1 MTKPEG
7 TVALVGGDEWTE
19 PCAGFD
25 RRLLELAGADDVLVL
40 AAAAAFEHPERAVER
55 ATAYFE
61 GLGARAVGLSVLNR
75 RDAEADA
82 NVSAV
87 RVARFV
93 YIADG
98 SPLHLRSVL
107 KDSPFYEA
115 MVYAYGRGAVIA
127 ASGAGA
133 TVLGDPMVDPR
144 GGAYTVGLGLVPGLA
159 IFPYHGR
166 AADHLRERSVDLLA
180 RDGVL
185 VGVDEQTALGAHRRR
200 ALAGPRRRRRD
211 RLPQGREAEDDEE
224 RRHHRARRPGYTP
237 LIVTVSIVAFD
248 VGALSEPT
256 GRASIFFTTSMPD
269 FTVPKRA

>member
-1 MTKPEG
+1 VTKGAG

-19 PCAGFD
+19 PCTTFD
-25 RRLLELAGADDVLVL
+25 KRLLELAGTDEVLVL
-40 AAAAAFEHPERAVER
+40 PAAAAFEHPERAVAR
-55 ATAYFE
+55 ATEYFD
-61 GLGARAVGLSVLNR
+61 GLGARVTGLPVVNR

-82 NVSAV
+82 NVSTV
-87 RVARFV
+87 RVAKFI

-107 KDSPFYEA
+107 KGSAFYEA

-144 GGAYTVGLGLVPGLA
+144 GGAYTVGLGLVAGLA

-180 RDGVL
+180 REGVL
-185 VGVDEQTALGAHRRR
+185 VGVDEQTALVRTGSGPWEVMGA
-200 ALAGPRRRRRD
+200 G
-211 RLPQGREAEDDEE
+211 G
-224 RRHHRARRPGYTP
+224 
-237 LIVTVSIVAFD
+237 VTVYRK
-248 VGALSEPT
+248 GAKPT
-256 GRASIFFTTSMPD
+256 TAKKGPVDLGELTSTT
-269 FTVPKRA
+269 R

>member
-1 MTKPEG
+1 MSKAAG

-19 PCAGFD
+19 PCTVFD
-25 RRLLELAGADDVLVL
+25 ARLLELAETDEVLVL
-40 AAAAAFEHPERAVER
+40 PAAAAFEHPDRAVER
-55 ATAYFE
+55 AAAYFE
-61 GLGARAVGLSVLNR
+61 ELGARVTGLPVVNR

-82 NVSAV
+82 NVSAI

-93 YIADG
+93 YVADG

-107 KDSPFYEA
+107 KGSAFYEA

-166 AADHLRERSVDLLA
+166 SAEHLRERSVDLLA
-180 RDGVL
+180 RDAVL
-185 VGVDEQTALGAHRRR
+185 VGVDEQTALVRTGDGAWEVMGAGSATVYRKGAKPKTAKNGAVVELGAVATRR
-200 ALAGPRRRRRD
+200 
-211 RLPQGREAEDDEE
+211 
-224 RRHHRARRPGYTP
+224 
-237 LIVTVSIVAFD
+237 
-248 VGALSEPT
+248 
-256 GRASIFFTTSMPD
+256 
-269 FTVPKRA
+269 

>member
-1 MTKPEG
+1 VTKPSG

-19 PCAGFD
+19 PCAAFD
-25 RRLLELAGADDVLVL
+25 RRLLELAGTDEVLVL
-40 AAAAAFEHPERAVER
+40 PTAAAFEHPDRAVER
-55 ATAYFE
+55 AAAYFD
-61 GLGARAVGLSVLNR
+61 GLDAHATAIPVLNR

-107 KDSPFYEA
+107 KGSPFYEA
-115 MVYAYGRGAVIA
+115 IVYAYGRGAVIA

-185 VGVDEQTALGAHRRR
+185 VGVDEQTALTRTG
-200 ALAGPRRRRRD
+200 
-211 RLPQGREAEDDEE
+211 DD
-224 RRHHRARRPGYTP
+224 AWQVLGSGG
-237 LIVTVSIVAFD
+237 VTVYRK
-248 VGALSEPT
+248 GANPK
-256 GRASIFFTTSMPD
+256 TTKSGG
-269 FTVPKRA
+269 TVDLTAAAATSR

>member
-1 MTKPEG
+1 M
-7 TVALVGGDEWTE
+7 
-19 PCAGFD
+19 
-25 RRLLELAGADDVLVL
+25 
-40 AAAAAFEHPERAVER
+40 
-55 ATAYFE
+55 
-61 GLGARAVGLSVLNR
+61 LNR

-107 KDSPFYEA
+107 KGSAFYEA

-166 AADHLRERSVDLLA
+166 AAEHLRERSVDLLA
-180 RDGVL
+180 RDAVL
-185 VGVDEQTALGAHRRR
+185 VGVDEQTALVRTGDGPWEVMGAGGATVYRKGAKPKTVKRGATVELERGRYALGDRHLDDVERHRRR
-200 ALAGPRRRRRD
+200 RVAGRSRPIGLTAPRSSSRRRCPSSPCRS
-211 RLPQGREAEDDEE
+211 A
-224 RRHHRARRPGYTP
+224 T
-237 LIVTVSIVAFD
+237 
-248 VGALSEPT
+248 
-256 GRASIFFTTSMPD
+256 
-269 FTVPKRA
+269 

>member
-1 MTKPEG
+1 MTKAAG

-19 PCAGFD
+19 PCSTFD
-25 RRLLELAGADDVLVL
+25 AKLLELAETDEVLVL
-40 AAAAAFEHPERAVER
+40 PTAAAFEHPERAVER
-55 ATAYFE
+55 ATRYFE
-61 GLGARAVGLSVLNR
+61 GLGGRVTALPVLNR
-75 RDAEADA
+75 RDAETDA

-107 KDSPFYEA
+107 KSSAFYDA
-115 MVYAYGRGAVIA
+115 IVYAYGRGAVIA

-166 AADHLRERSVDLLA
+166 AAEHLRERSVDLLA
-180 RDGVL
+180 RDAVL
-185 VGVDEQTALGAHRRR
+185 VGVDEQTAIVRTGDGPWEVMGAGGATVYRKG
-200 ALAGPRRRRRD
+200 AKPKTAKNGTTVDLA
-211 RLPQGREAEDDEE
+211 A
-224 RRHHRARRPGYTP
+224 
-237 LIVTVSIVAFD
+237 
-248 VGALSEPT
+248 
-256 GRASIFFTTSMPD
+256 ASTS
-269 FTVPKRA
+269 R

>member
-1 MTKPEG
+1 MSKGAG

-19 PCAGFD
+19 PCTTFD
-25 RRLLELAGADDVLVL
+25 TRLLELAGTDEVLIL
-40 AAAAAFEHPERAVER
+40 PTAAAFEHPDRAVER
-55 ATAYFE
+55 AVAYFA
-61 GLGARAVGLSVLNR
+61 GLGARATGIPVVNR

-82 NVSAV
+82 NVSAI
-87 RVARFV
+87 RVARFI

-107 KDSPFYEA
+107 KGSAFYEA
-115 MVYAYGRGAVIA
+115 MVYAYGRGGVIA

-180 RDGVL
+180 RDAVL
-185 VGVDEQTALGAHRRR
+185 VGIDEQTALVRTGDGPWNVMGAGG
-200 ALAGPRRRRRD
+200 A
-211 RLPQGREAEDDEE
+211 
-224 RRHHRARRPGYTP
+224 
-237 LIVTVSIVAFD
+237 TVYRKGAKPKTVKRGAAVELGD
-248 VGALSEPT
+248 VPT
-256 GRASIFFTTSMPD
+256 SR
-269 FTVPKRA
+269 

>member
-1 MTKPEG
+1 VTKAGG

-19 PCAGFD
+19 PCSTFD
-25 RRLLELAGADDVLVL
+25 TRLLELAGTDEVLVL
-40 AAAAAFEHPERAVER
+40 PAAAAFEHPERAVER
-55 ATAYFE
+55 AAHYFE
-61 GLGARAVGLSVLNR
+61 SLGAKVTGLPVVNR
-75 RDAEADA
+75 RDAESDA

-87 RVARFV
+87 RVAKFV
-93 YIADG
+93 YVADG

-107 KDSPFYEA
+107 KGSAFYEA

-180 RDGVL
+180 KDAVL
-185 VGVDEQTALGAHRRR
+185 VGVDEQTAIVRTGDGPWEVMGAGGATVYRTD
-200 ALAGPRRRRRD
+200 AKPKTTKSGGTIDLAGV
-211 RLPQGREAEDDEE
+211 
-224 RRHHRARRPGYTP
+224 
-237 LIVTVSIVAFD
+237 VT
-248 VGALSEPT
+248 T
-256 GRASIFFTTSMPD
+256 R
-269 FTVPKRA
+269 

>member
-1 MTKPEG
+1 VTKSSG

-19 PCAGFD
+19 PCAAFD
-25 RRLLELAGADDVLVL
+25 RRLLELAGTDEVLVL
-40 AAAAAFEHPERAVER
+40 PTAAAFEHPDRAVER
-55 ATAYFE
+55 AAAYFD
-61 GLGARAVGLSVLNR
+61 GLGAHATGIPVLNR

-82 NVSAV
+82 NVSTV

-107 KDSPFYEA
+107 KGSPFYEA
-115 MVYAYGRGAVIA
+115 IVYAYGRGAVIA

-185 VGVDEQTALGAHRRR
+185 VGVDEQTALMRTG
-200 ALAGPRRRRRD
+200 
-211 RLPQGREAEDDEE
+211 DD
-224 RRHHRARRPGYTP
+224 PWQVLGSGG
-237 LIVTVSIVAFD
+237 VTVYRKGAKPKSTKSGGTVDLVA
-248 VGALSEPT
+248 AT
-256 GRASIFFTTSMPD
+256 ATS
-269 FTVPKRA
+269 R